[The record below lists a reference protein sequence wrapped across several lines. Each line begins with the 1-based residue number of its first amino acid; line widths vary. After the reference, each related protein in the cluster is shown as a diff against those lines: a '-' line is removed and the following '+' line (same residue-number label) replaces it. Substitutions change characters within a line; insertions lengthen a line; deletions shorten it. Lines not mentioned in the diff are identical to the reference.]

1 MASLVVLYWRDIP
14 SQVIA
19 GIGRRAAKRALS
31 DRFLAAIDAA
41 AMRAGATSDEAYL
54 AGWRRG
60 APVECGDDWEDAAQA
75 AAARIEAEYDA
86 ERLAALAE
94 SEGREAS

>member
-19 GIGRRAAKRALS
+19 GAGRRAAKRPLS
-31 DRFLAAIDAA
+31 DRFLTAIDAA

-60 APVECGDDWEDAAQA
+60 EPQPCGDDWEDAADA
-75 AAARIEAEYDA
+75 AAARIEAAYGA

-94 SEGREAS
+94 REGRER